1 MKEHPG
7 TEGSSPVPFPSDDTE
22 IMEQVLD
29 FFLEANPH
37 VKCNIADVALRW
49 GTLSKPQLQRL
60 GQLMK
65 HSGLFIVFEKKG
77 YEIFMM
83 KDSAREQL
91 IEAGSYEKFISN
103 RKQMH
108 EMSDEELAKARLRD
122 KEDEIRMD
130 DEINRK
136 EKAKENR
143 VIMMIGM
150 VVLVVLII
158 LGKILL
164 GKIKNR

>member
-1 MKEHPG
+1 MKEQPG
-7 TEGSSPVPFPSDDTE
+7 SEGSSPIPFPSDDTE

-37 VKCNIADVALRW
+37 VKCNITDIAQRW
-49 GTLSKPQLQRL
+49 GTLTKPQTHRL
-60 GQLMK
+60 GQLLK
-65 HSGLFIVFEKKG
+65 ESGLFIVFEKKG
-77 YEIFMM
+77 YELFMM

-91 IEAGSYEKFISN
+91 IEAGSYENFMAN
-103 RKQMH
+103 RKETH
-108 EMSDEELAKARLRD
+108 EMSEEELAKTRLRD

-143 VIMMIGM
+143 VIMIIGM
-150 VVLVVLII
+150 AVLVVLII

>member
-1 MKEHPG
+1 MKDSE
-7 TEGSSPVPFPSDDTE
+7 
-22 IMEQVLD
+22 
-29 FFLEANPH
+29 
-37 VKCNIADVALRW
+37 
-49 GTLSKPQLQRL
+49 
-60 GQLMK
+60 
-65 HSGLFIVFEKKG
+65 LFIVFEKKG

-91 IEAGSYEKFISN
+91 IEAGSYQRFIDT

-108 EMSDEELAKARLRD
+108 EMSDEELAKSKLRD
-122 KEDEIRMD
+122 KEDEIRME

-143 VIMMIGM
+143 MIMIVGM
-150 VVLVVLII
+150 AVLVVLII

>member
-1 MKEHPG
+1 
-7 TEGSSPVPFPSDDTE
+7 
-22 IMEQVLD
+22 
-29 FFLEANPH
+29 
-37 VKCNIADVALRW
+37 
-49 GTLSKPQLQRL
+49 
-60 GQLMK
+60 
-65 HSGLFIVFEKKG
+65 
-77 YEIFMM
+77 MM

-91 IEAGSYEKFISN
+91 IEAGSYENFMAN
-103 RKQMH
+103 RKETH
-108 EMSDEELAKARLRD
+108 EMSEEELAKTRLRD

-143 VIMMIGM
+143 VIMIIGM
-150 VVLVVLII
+150 AVLVVLII